1 MSEATASKPLLLLVG
16 VPENYRLG
24 GPAFQR
30 LHEAH
35 AGVAVRILHD
45 PQAFAEQV
53 PQADA
58 VIGSRPYLKL
68 TSTAL
73 TPAGR
78 LRWVQ
83 TTTAGVDQALTPE
96 LLAAAHVTITCIKG
110 PPGPL
115 MAEHAVLLM
124 LALSR
129 NLPVYLRNQQ
139 QHVWRREGQDWLPL
153 HGQTIAIL
161 GVGSAGSNL
170 ARVCKTGFGMT
181 VLGMSRTP
189 RSHPHVDRAFDKSE
203 LPKVLPEA
211 DYVVLCLPNTRETK
225 GIIDGAA
232 LGAMKPTACLVN
244 VSRGALIDEAALI
257 AAMRAGRI
265 AGAGLDVTG
274 VDPIPKDSPLWDLPN
289 TIITPHIATESVKLS
304 DAVVDFWCEN
314 VRRFAQN
321 QPLLGVMDRQAGY

>member
-1 MSEATASKPLLLLVG
+1 MASEALLLLVG

-30 LHEAH
+30 LHRAH
-35 AGVAVRILHD
+35 PRVQVRIIHD
-45 PQAFAEQV
+45 AAAFAEQA

-58 VIGSRPYLKL
+58 VIGSRPYLKFSRDVL
-68 TSTAL
+68 Q
-73 TPAGR
+73 PGGR

-83 TTTAGVDQALTPE
+83 TTTAGVDQVVTPE
-96 LLAAAHVTITCIKG
+96 LFAADHVTITCIKG

-153 HGQTIAIL
+153 QGQTIAIL
-161 GVGSAGSNL
+161 GVGSGGGNL

-181 VLGMSRTP
+181 VLGMSRTRRELP
-189 RSHPHVDRAFDKSE
+189 HIDRSFERSE
-203 LPKVLPEA
+203 LLQVLPQA
-211 DYVVLCLPNTRETK
+211 DHVVLCLPHTPETRR
-225 GIIDGAA
+225 IIDRAA
-232 LGAMKPTACLVN
+232 LDAMKSTAFLIN
-244 VSRGALIDEAALI
+244 VSRGALIDEEALV
-257 AAMRAGRI
+257 AVLQADGI
-265 AGAGLDVTG
+265 AGAGLDVTIA
-274 VDPIPKDSPLWDLPN
+274 DPIPSSSPLWDLPN

-314 VRRFAQN
+314 VRRFAEN
-321 QPLLGVMDRQAGY
+321 QPLLGVVDRRKGY

>member
-1 MSEATASKPLLLLVG
+1 MASNALLLLVG

-30 LHEAH
+30 LHQAH
-35 AGVAVRILHD
+35 PRVQVRIVHD
-45 PQAFAEQV
+45 QAEFARQLT
-53 PQADA
+53 QADA

-68 TSTAL
+68 SAEAAK
-73 TPAGR
+73 PGAR

-83 TTTAGVDQALTPE
+83 TTTAGVDQAVPPD
-96 LLAAAHVTITCIKG
+96 LLAAEHVTVTCIKG

-129 NLPVYLRNQQ
+129 NLPVYLKNQGL
-139 QHVWRREGQDWLPL
+139 HIWRREGQDWLPL

-161 GVGSAGSNL
+161 GVGSGGGNL

-181 VLGMSRTP
+181 VLGMTRTP
-189 RSHPHVDRAFDKSE
+189 REIPHVDRAFGKSG
-203 LPKVLPEA
+203 LLSVLPEA
-211 DYVVLCLPNTRETK
+211 DFVVLCLPHTPETRH
-225 GIIDGAA
+225 IINAA
-232 LGAMKPTACLVN
+232 AFDAMKPTACLIN
-244 VSRGALIDEAALI
+244 VSRGALIDEDALI
-257 AAMRAGRI
+257 VAMRAGRI
-265 AGAGLDVTG
+265 AGAGLDVTT
-274 VDPIPKDSPLWDLPN
+274 VDPIPRESPLWDLPN

-314 VRRFAQN
+314 LRRFAEN
-321 QPLLGVMDRQAGY
+321 QPLLGVVDRRAGY

>member
-1 MSEATASKPLLLLVG
+1 MASDALLLLVG

-30 LHEAH
+30 LHQAH
-35 AGVAVRILHD
+35 PRVAVRIVHD
-45 PQAFAEQV
+45 PSAFAEQV
-53 PQADA
+53 AQADA

-68 TSTAL
+68 ASKVL
-73 TPAGR
+73 NPAGR

-96 LLAAAHVTITCIKG
+96 LLAADYVTITCIKG

-115 MAEHAVLLM
+115 MAEHAILLM

-129 NLPVYLRNQQ
+129 NLPAYVKNQQ
-139 QHVWRREGQDWLPL
+139 QHIWRREGQDWPPL
-153 HGQTIAIL
+153 YGQSVAIL
-161 GVGSAGSNL
+161 GMGSSGGNL
-170 ARVCKTGFGMT
+170 ARVCKVGFGMT
-181 VLGMSRTP
+181 VLGMSRT
-189 RSHPHVDRAFDKSE
+189 RREHPHVDRAFDQSE
-203 LPKVLPEA
+203 LLKLLPEA
-211 DYVVLCLPNTRETK
+211 DFVVLCLPNTAQTRR
-225 GIIDGAA
+225 IIDGAA
-232 LGAMKPTACLVN
+232 LDAMKSSAYLVN

-265 AGAGLDVTG
+265 AGAGLDVTTE
-274 VDPIPKDSPLWDLPN
+274 DPIPKENPLWELPN
-289 TIITPHIATESVKLS
+289 TIITPHIATESVRMS

-321 QPLLGVMDRQAGY
+321 EALLGMMDRQAGY

>member
-1 MSEATASKPLLLLVG
+1 MATNALLLLVG

-30 LHEAH
+30 LHQAH
-35 AGVAVRILHD
+35 PRVQVRIVHD
-45 PQAFAEQV
+45 QAEFARQV
-53 PQADA
+53 TQADA

-68 TSTAL
+68 SAEAAK
-73 TPAGR
+73 PGAR

-83 TTTAGVDQALTPE
+83 TTTAGVDRAVPPD
-96 LLAAAHVTITCIKG
+96 LLAAGHVTVPCIKG

-129 NLPVYLRNQQ
+129 NLPVYRNNQR
-139 QHVWRREGQDWLPL
+139 QHIWRREGQHWVPL

-161 GVGSAGSNL
+161 GVGSGGGNL

-189 RSHPHVDRAFDKSE
+189 RENPHVDRVFGRTELHDV
-203 LPKVLPEA
+203 LPKA
-211 DYVVLCLPNTRETK
+211 DFVVLCLPNTPDTRH
-225 GIIDGAA
+225 IINAAA
-232 LGAMKPTACLVN
+232 LDVMKPTACLVN
-244 VSRGALIDEAALI
+244 VSRGALIDEDALI

-265 AGAGLDVTG
+265 AGAGLDVTT
-274 VDPIPKDSPLWDLPN
+274 VNPIPGDSPLWDLPN

-304 DAVVDFWCEN
+304 DAVVDFWSESLRRLAEN
-314 VRRFAQN
+314 RPLVAGGNRRAS
-321 QPLLGVMDRQAGY
+321 Y